1 MPEKPPDS
9 ITDEDHLEDLLSE
22 PSPAL
27 VDMMRR
33 LNGDIVI
40 LGVAGKMGITLARMA
55 KRASDAAGTPRRV
68 IGVARFSL
76 PGSREKLEQ
85 HGVETV
91 ACDLL
96 DQAAL
101 NALPEAPHVVYMAGM
116 KFGSS
121 NQEALTWAMNCYLPG
136 MVAQRYRHSR
146 VVAFST
152 GNVYGM
158 VPVASHGSREEDP
171 LRPDGDYAMSCL
183 GRERILDH
191 FSRTLSIPMA
201 IIRLNYAV
209 EMRYGVLADLARKV
223 WRGDA
228 VDLRMG
234 YFNAMW
240 QTGSSKTVA
249 GLHFQAA
256 KLVATED
263 YGHAVY
269 RALLDRPSPTPAE
282 SLIKIAT
289 KMTRSLSVHALEVY
303 RQDVPDLTF
312 GTLAGE
318 FDSDKGMS
326 TDSRDQSSDE
336 SSDNDESSDEH
347 GKAQSPKKRARS
359 PASDDE

>member
-33 LNGDIVI
+33 LNGDMLI

-68 IGVARFSL
+68 IGVARFSS

-240 QTGSSKTVA
+240 QTDANEQSLRALEHTATPPEIFNLTGPELLDVRTVA
-249 GLHFQAA
+249 ENFGRRMGKPVTFIGEPAP
-256 KLVATED
+256 D
-263 YGHAVY
+263 
-269 RALLDRPSPTPAE
+269 ALLNDASKARKLFGPPRVDAEQVQGWLADWIMRGGASLDKPT
-282 SLIKIAT
+282 
-289 KMTRSLSVHALEVY
+289 HFEV
-303 RQDVPDLTF
+303 
-312 GTLAGE
+312 
-318 FDSDKGMS
+318 
-326 TDSRDQSSDE
+326 RD
-336 SSDNDESSDEH
+336 
-347 GKAQSPKKRARS
+347 GKF
-359 PASDDE
+359 